1 VQPSEVGLNRALVL
15 GASGFVGRA
24 LLAAL
29 GPEAVGTHHARPWPG
44 SIPFDATRD
53 DLPALLD
60 RAGGGIGR
68 LYLLHGAVNPE
79 ACAADP
85 AGTAAI
91 NVAGVQ
97 RLVADAV
104 ARGILPI
111 FVSSDYVHDGTRG
124 GRTEAEPLT
133 PNTEYGRQ
141 KAAVEQWMAGL
152 GAPWLVAR
160 LSKVVGEAEG
170 VHSVL
175 GQLLP
180 EIRRGA
186 TLRMATDQVFSPAH
200 VEDTARA
207 LAELPGLGA
216 RGVVNVAGPVAW
228 SRYDL
233 TACLL
238 AAIRRRDPAITAS
251 LVPCSLREIPF
262 REQRPLNT
270 SLDTT
275 KLQSLLP
282 WRFRPMEEV
291 CERIAETAFGPAR
304 AEA

>member
-1 VQPSEVGLNRALVL
+1 MNRALVL

-29 GPEAVGTHHARPWPG
+29 GPDAVGTHHARPWPG

-53 DLPALLD
+53 SLSDVLD

-79 ACAADP
+79 ACARDP
-85 AGTAAI
+85 VGTAAI
-91 NVAGVQ
+91 NVAGVK

-124 GRTEAEPLT
+124 GRTESEPLT
-133 PNTEYGRQ
+133 PSTEYGRQ
-141 KAAVEQWMAGL
+141 KAEVEQWMAGL

-175 GQLLP
+175 GQLVP

-186 TLRMATDQVFSPAH
+186 TLRMATDQIFSPAH

-207 LAELPGLGA
+207 LAELPPRGA
-216 RGVVNVAGPVAW
+216 RGVVNLAGPVAW
-228 SRYDL
+228 SRHDL

-238 AAIRRRDPAITAS
+238 AAIRRRDPAITAT
-251 LVPCSLREIPF
+251 LAPCSLRDIPF
-262 REQRPLNT
+262 REPRPLNT

-291 CERIAETAFGPAR
+291 CERIAEAAFGPAR